1 LVTQGLF
8 VFLALVFVVCVCL
21 SYRTLKSV
29 QNISPQID
37 KEVKSIRIFFTAVMI
52 IFVLRGVFDLA
63 FVLLLKN
70 KV

>member
-1 LVTQGLF
+1 MVTQGLF
-8 VFLALVFVVCVCL
+8 VLLALVFVVCVCF
-21 SYRTLKSV
+21 SYKILKSV

-52 IFVLRGVFDLA
+52 IFVLRGVFDLTL
-63 FVLLLKN
+63 VPLKN

>member
-1 LVTQGLF
+1 MVTQGLF
-8 VFLALVFVVCVCL
+8 VLLALVFVVCVCF
-21 SYRTLKSV
+21 SYKTLKSV

-52 IFVLRGVFDLA
+52 IFVLRGVFDLTL
-63 FVLLLKN
+63 VPLKN